1 MFIGHFAVA
10 YLLLALFPS
19 VPPLV
24 LLIGVSLPDLVWPI
38 LVFCGI
44 EKVDADPASPLVKD
58 VSFLHYPY
66 SHSLVIGGMIACLFG
81 AVVAYLF
88 IPLAGALFIVAAISH
103 WLLDLVMHKPD
114 LPVLGFGSGDKKLG
128 YGLWNRPGTAFAI
141 EFLLYVVVTV
151 LVMPIGLIVP
161 LVILGTVFHLINAN
175 SFFGFIPRR
184 QAHSTKI
191 DAALA
196 LIGFTAFVV
205 LANTVILYT
214 WF

>member
-24 LLIGVSLPDLVWPI
+24 LLIGVSLPDLLWPV
-38 LVFCGI
+38 LVFCGV
-44 EKVDADPASPLVKD
+44 EKVEVDPISPLVKD

-66 SHSLVIGGMIACLFG
+66 SHSLVIGGLIACLFG

-88 IPLAGALFIVAAISH
+88 TPLAGALFVAAAISH
-103 WLLDLVMHKPD
+103 WLLDLVMHRPD
-114 LPVLGFGSGDKKLG
+114 LPVLGFGSGDRKLG
-128 YGLWNRPGTAFAI
+128 YGLWDNQRAAFAF

-151 LVMPIGLIVP
+151 LAMPIGLIVP
-161 LVILGTVFHLINAN
+161 LLILGTVFHLINAN
-175 SFFGFIPRR
+175 AFFGFVPRR
-184 QAHSTKI
+184 ANHSPKV
-191 DAALA
+191 DPAMA
-196 LIGFTAFVV
+196 LIGFTAFIV
-205 LANTVILYT
+205 LANTVILYA